1 MKCHQIR
8 EREGGEKM
16 IWKKE
21 LINLLKS
28 FSSEKRTS
36 ISEGLIVC

>member
-1 MKCHQIR
+1 MIWSATKLEK
-8 EREGGEKM
+8 ERGGE
-16 IWKKE
+16 E
-21 LINLLKS
+21 RINLLKS